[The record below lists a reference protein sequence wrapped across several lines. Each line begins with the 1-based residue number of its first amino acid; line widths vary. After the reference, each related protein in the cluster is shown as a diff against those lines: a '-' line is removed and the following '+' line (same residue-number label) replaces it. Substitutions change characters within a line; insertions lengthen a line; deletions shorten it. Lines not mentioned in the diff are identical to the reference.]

1 MDIFNLF
8 FAELFPLI
16 NYSSKLL
23 SAFFERTGKVF
34 SSVSFI
40 TNDIAM
46 IDWDLDPNMAH
57 GHRMISIHMFK
68 VCQEASSKP
77 FQNFHQKISVF
88 CWMKNVVTA
97 HKKCEKQVSRNFR
110 SASSL
115 LIFGKYLKVSYK
127 IFYFSSFILVLDV

>member
-1 MDIFNLF
+1 
-8 FAELFPLI
+8 
-16 NYSSKLL
+16 
-23 SAFFERTGKVF
+23 
-34 SSVSFI
+34 
-40 TNDIAM
+40 
-46 IDWDLDPNMAH
+46 MAH

-127 IFYFSSFILVLDV
+127 IFYFSSFILVLDVESYVIHAYINLYLLHMKYIKRVMTLLRLRRNLLIYRKLRWILT